1 LGNLTANIGQFDN
14 REKGRLLANGALLL
28 TADGLNNLNG
38 VVSGQQGVQLNLEQL
53 NNTGAG
59 SLYAKNALNL
69 TLGGVLANDQGV
81 VRSDGTMDL
90 KAAGLA

>member
-1 LGNLTANIGQFDN
+1 NIGQFDN

-38 VVSGQQGVQLNLEQL
+38 VVSGQQSVQLNLGQL

-59 SLYAKNALNL
+59 SIYAKSSLGLSVSGTLN
-69 TLGGVLANDQGV
+69 NDQGV
-81 VRSDGTMDL
+81 VRS
-90 KAAGLA
+90 